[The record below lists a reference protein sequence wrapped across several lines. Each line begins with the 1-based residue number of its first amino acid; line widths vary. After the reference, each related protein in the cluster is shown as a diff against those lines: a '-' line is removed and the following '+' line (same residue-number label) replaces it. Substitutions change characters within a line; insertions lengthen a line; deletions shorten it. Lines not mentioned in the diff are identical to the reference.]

1 MLICQQGPR
10 PNPDE
15 PVGLRL
21 RSRQRR
27 GGARTR
33 DARILGQGNDPHQRI
48 QGRDCRKQGV
58 STRRKE
64 AWEGEEE
71 FLT

>member
-1 MLICQQGPR
+1 MICQQGPR

-21 RSRQRR
+21 RSRQMR

-33 DARILGQGNDPHQRI
+33 DARILEQGNDPHQR
-48 QGRDCRKQGV
+48 GGTVGSKV

-64 AWEGEEE
+64 AWEGEEK